1 MTHTPH
7 AGDWIRIERLT
18 AFGIVGLHA
27 WERERTQE
35 IIIDASLRVDF
46 TRMGL
51 TDDVRHGVN
60 YAEVS
65 REMLL
70 HAETIERHT
79 VEALVLDLAGIGL
92 SYPGVEEVVVSVAKP
107 RADPRARLIGVEA
120 RRLAGSLDR
129 TALVSL
135 GSNTGA
141 ESNLPRAAEALAR
154 IGRVSGVTRVYQTPP
169 AGGRSGSDYLN
180 AAVAIETPLPAGAL
194 VRRFKQIERE
204 LGRAHGAEPGDRVPI
219 DLDLCMLG
227 EEIVRTGGVSIP
239 RPEILEQG
247 FLAPLLLELAPGVV
261 HPERGPL
268 SSLVDP
274 SGKVG
279 KIRDDVD
286 LRATLSGQS
295 R

>member
-1 MTHTPH
+1 MTQTPH

-46 TRMGL
+46 ARVAA
-51 TDDVRHGVN
+51 TDEVRHGVN

-65 REMLL
+65 REMLH

-79 VEALVLDLAGIGL
+79 VEALVLDLAGICL

-120 RRLAGSLDR
+120 RRLAGSMDR

-135 GSNTGA
+135 GSNAGA
-141 ESNLPRAAEALAR
+141 EENLPRAAEAIAG
-154 IGRVSGVTRVYQTPP
+154 IGRVSRVTRVYQTPP
-169 AGGRSGSDYLN
+169 AGGRAGPDYLN
-180 AAVAIETPLPAGAL
+180 AALALETPLPAGAL

-204 LGRAHGAEPGDRVPI
+204 LGRDDDAGASGQVPI
-219 DLDLCMLG
+219 DIDLCTRG
-227 EEIVRTGGVSIP
+227 DEIVRTGGVSIP
-239 RPEILEQG
+239 RPEILEAG
-247 FLAPLLLELAPGVV
+247 FLAPLLLELAPDLV
-261 HPERGPL
+261 HPEHGRPL
-268 SSLVDP
+268 ASVASAQNP
-274 SGKVG
+274 KAPGKL
-279 KIRDDVD
+279 REDVD
-286 LRATLSGQS
+286 LRGAVGG
-295 R
+295 